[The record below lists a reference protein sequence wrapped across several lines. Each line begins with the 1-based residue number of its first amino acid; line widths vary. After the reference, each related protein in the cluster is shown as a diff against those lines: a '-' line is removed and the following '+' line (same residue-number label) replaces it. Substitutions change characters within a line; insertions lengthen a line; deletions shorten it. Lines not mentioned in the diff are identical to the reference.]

1 MYYENNSI
9 IFYTSNLFKGGPSVA
24 QTILNEE
31 ELNMLLSPGYHL
43 EEIKQ
48 PRRLR
53 LTMKYLYQL
62 IGQIQHEKQ
71 LLSLR
76 VDELEQQLYELYLI
90 REEEA
95 STQEMLNIAESPM
108 KETIEKENKPALPE
122 LIEITRSERHPKP
135 KKTTFWDFLLR
146 R

>member
-1 MYYENNSI
+1 
-9 IFYTSNLFKGGPSVA
+9 VA
-24 QTILNEE
+24 QTILNED
-31 ELNMLLSPGYHL
+31 ELKMLLSPDYRL
-43 EEIKQ
+43 EEIRQ

-62 IGQIQHEKQ
+62 IGEIQHEKQ

-76 VDELEQQLYELYLI
+76 VDDLEQQLYELYQI

-95 STQEMLNIAESPM
+95 STQEMLNIEESQM
-108 KETIEKENKPALPE
+108 KETIEIDPKPTVPE
-122 LIEITRSERHPKP
+122 LIKTTRAERHPKP
-135 KKTTFWDFLLR
+135 EKTSFWDFLLR

>member
-1 MYYENNSI
+1 
-9 IFYTSNLFKGGPSVA
+9 VA
-24 QTILNEE
+24 QTILNED
-31 ELNMLLSPGYHL
+31 ELKMLLSPDYRL
-43 EEIKQ
+43 EEIRQ

-62 IGQIQHEKQ
+62 IGEIQHEKQ

-76 VDELEQQLYELYLI
+76 VDDLEQQLYELYQI

-95 STQEMLNIAESPM
+95 STQEMLNIEESQM
-108 KETIEKENKPALPE
+108 KETIEIDPKPTVPE
-122 LIEITRSERHPKP
+122 LIETTRAERHPKP
-135 KKTTFWDFLLR
+135 EKTSFWDFLLR

>member
-1 MYYENNSI
+1 
-9 IFYTSNLFKGGPSVA
+9 VA
-24 QTILNEE
+24 QTILNED
-31 ELNMLLSPGYHL
+31 ELKMLLSPDYRL
-43 EEIKQ
+43 EEIRQ

-62 IGQIQHEKQ
+62 IGEIQHEKQ

-76 VDELEQQLYELYLI
+76 VDDLEQQLYELYQI

-95 STQEMLNIAESPM
+95 STQEMLNIEESQM
-108 KETIEKENKPALPE
+108 KETIEIDPKPTVPD
-122 LIEITRSERHPKP
+122 LIETTRAERHPKP
-135 KKTTFWDFLLR
+135 EKTSFWDFLLR